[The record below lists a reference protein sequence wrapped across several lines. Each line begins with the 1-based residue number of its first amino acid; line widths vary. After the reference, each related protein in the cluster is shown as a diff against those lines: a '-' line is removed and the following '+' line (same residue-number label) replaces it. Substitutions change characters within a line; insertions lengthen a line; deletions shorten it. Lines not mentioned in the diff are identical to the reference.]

1 MKYKFES
8 FEIDASTRELFA
20 DGLAVH
26 MEPKVFEL
34 LLHLI
39 ERCDRVVSRDELVE
53 AIWEGRFISDSAIAT
68 AVKAARRAI
77 GDDGS
82 AQRYI
87 KTIHGRGFRFVGPL
101 ETLSEN
107 GRTTRG
113 RDTTGFDQQIRY
125 CHSAD
130 GTRIAYSV
138 AGAGPPLV
146 KSANWLHHLEFDW
159 KSPVWRHLFDELA
172 STHTL
177 IRYDSRGMGLSES
190 EITDFS
196 FERQVEDLE
205 CVINKTGFDRLA
217 LFGHSQGCAKAIAY
231 AARHPERVTKLVL
244 LGGYVRG
251 WKLREDTRG
260 QGLRQAGIDLIRAG
274 WQSNNPAVRQLF
286 TSLYMP
292 HAPADCQQWFLDL
305 QRTAASAE
313 NAAATL
319 ECQAEVNVSDLLSV
333 VRAPTLVI
341 HARDDGG
348 VPLSQGQELASG
360 IPDARL
366 VVLDTTNHILPA
378 TDPAWPR
385 CLRAIQEFL
394 AE

>member
-1 MKYKFES
+1 MKYICGS
-8 FEIDASTRELFA
+8 FMVDAAARELFS
-20 DGLAVH
+20 DGVAVH

-34 LLHLI
+34 LLFLI
-39 ERCDRVVSRDELVE
+39 EHSDRVVSRDELVE
-53 AIWEGRFISDSAIAT
+53 VVWQGRFISDATIAT

-77 GDDGS
+77 GDNGS
-82 AQRYI
+82 AQRFI

-101 ETLSEN
+101 DELSGN
-107 GRTTRG
+107 SRATSG

-125 CHSAD
+125 CRSAD
-130 GTRIAYSV
+130 GTRIAYSI
-138 AGAGPPLV
+138 AGAGSPLV

-159 KSPVWRHLFDELA
+159 HSPVWRHVFGELA

-205 CVINKTGFDRLA
+205 SVINQTGFDRLA
-217 LFGHSQGCAKAIAY
+217 LFGHSQGCSKVIAY
-231 AARHPERVTKLVL
+231 AAQHPERVTKLVL

-251 WKLREDTRG
+251 WKLRNDARG
-260 QGLRQAGIDLIRAG
+260 QDLRQAGIDLIRAG
-274 WQSNNPAVRQLF
+274 WRSNNPAVRQLF

-292 HAPADCQQWFLDL
+292 NAPAECQQLFSDL
-305 QRTAASAE
+305 QRTAATGE

-319 ECQAEVNVSDLLSV
+319 ECQAEVNVTDLLPLV
-333 VRAPTLVI
+333 KAPTLVI
-341 HARDDGG
+341 HAREDGG

-360 IPDARL
+360 IPGARL
-366 VVLDTTNHILPA
+366 VVLDTANHILPD